1 MDKISLGTRIQEV
14 RVGKG
19 LTQQELSR
27 AVDINEMYLSEIE
40 RGVKMPSMNV
50 FIKLIVTLDI
60 SADYILR
67 DITPA
72 GKEFVYDEV
81 TKKLEG
87 LTPQQRKTV
96 VDIVDAYIRNL

>member
-14 RVGKG
+14 RVNKG

-50 FIKLIVTLDI
+50 FIKLIVTLDV

>member
-14 RVGKG
+14 RISKG
-19 LTQQELSR
+19 FTQQELSR

-40 RGVKMPSMNV
+40 RGVKMPSMNL
-50 FIKLIVTLDI
+50 FIKLIVTLDA

-72 GKEFVYDEV
+72 GKAFVYDEV
-81 TKKLEG
+81 TQKLEG
-87 LTPQQRKTV
+87 LTPQQRKTA
-96 VDIVDAYIRNL
+96 VDILDAYIKNL